1 MRATLAWLSCLTF
14 LTTGCAS
21 VEAGDGLGASS
32 NSRLLVGIVH
42 LRTHEQAERVVGWQ
56 TGVIGAEIS
65 QRRLLIGAASEA
77 KFEADPAKCQ
87 VIIVIKRKAD
97 VAAAQN
103 LVNQF
108 KGGNACIADM
118 ASF

>member
-14 LTTGCAS
+14 LSSGCAS
-21 VEAGDGLGASS
+21 VEAGDGLGTSS
-32 NSRLLVGIVH
+32 SSRLLVGIVH
-42 LRTHEQAERVVGWQ
+42 LRTHEQADRVFGWQ
-56 TGVIGAEIS
+56 TGVIGAELS
-65 QRRLLIGAASEA
+65 QHRLFIGAGTET

-97 VAAAQN
+97 VAAAQD

-118 ASF
+118 ASY

>member
-14 LTTGCAS
+14 LSTGCAS
-21 VEAGDGLGASS
+21 VEAGDGLGTSS
-32 NSRLLVGIVH
+32 SSRLLVGIVH
-42 LRTHEQAERVVGWQ
+42 LRTHEQVDRMVGWQ
-56 TGVIGAEIS
+56 TGVIGAELS
-65 QRRLLIGAASEA
+65 QHRLFIGAGTET

-108 KGGNACIADM
+108 NGGNACIADM
-118 ASF
+118 ASY